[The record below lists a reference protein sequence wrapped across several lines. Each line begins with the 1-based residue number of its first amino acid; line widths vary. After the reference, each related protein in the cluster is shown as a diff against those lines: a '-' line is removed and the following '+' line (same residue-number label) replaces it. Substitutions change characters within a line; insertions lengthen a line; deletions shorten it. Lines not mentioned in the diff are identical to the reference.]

1 MTAPLEEIERIV
13 REHYGS
19 GPDAICRQL
28 FAALYRPTDFN
39 RQCARAVLEFRRRRA
54 EGLPDDDNYAAA
66 KIEFPDDVSPS
77 RMRLMVGGKVRP
89 VTDAIKW
96 LQAHEPAARL

>member
-13 REHYGS
+13 RDNYAS

-28 FAALYRPTDFN
+28 FDVLYKPTAFN
-39 RQCARAVLEFRRRRA
+39 LQCASAILEYRRREAAGVLE
-54 EGLPDDDNYAAA
+54 DDNYAAA
-66 KIEFPDDVSPS
+66 RVEFPEDVSPS
-77 RMRLMVGGKVRP
+77 RMRLMIRGRVRP